1 MAEFTNYLLKTGFF
15 TKRRLVYR
23 NSIQLNMQLLVS
35 LLQVQNI
42 LTMTAI
48 LYTRPLT
55 QEK

>member
-48 LYTRPLT
+48 LYTCPLT

>member
-23 NSIQLNMQLLVS
+23 NTIQLNMQILVS

-42 LTMTAI
+42 LTMAAI
-48 LYTRPLT
+48 LYTCLLT

>member
-1 MAEFTNYLLKTGFF
+1 MAEFSNYLLKIGLF

-48 LYTRPLT
+48 LYTCPLI